1 MLMKQV
7 ELAQEDGSRA
17 IGWIDRDHAIIGHR
31 FDLNLG
37 EGTRSPVVTVCQV
50 WATERDLDEIQEREA
65 NRRGFGGSI
74 R

>member
-1 MLMKQV
+1 MIMKQC
-7 ELAQEDGSRA
+7 ELIQYDGQRFV
-17 IGWIDRDHAIIGHR
+17 GWIDRDHAIIGHS

-37 EGTRSPVVTVCQV
+37 DGWRSPPVMVGRV
-50 WATERDLDEIQEREA
+50 WAIERDLDEIQVRQE